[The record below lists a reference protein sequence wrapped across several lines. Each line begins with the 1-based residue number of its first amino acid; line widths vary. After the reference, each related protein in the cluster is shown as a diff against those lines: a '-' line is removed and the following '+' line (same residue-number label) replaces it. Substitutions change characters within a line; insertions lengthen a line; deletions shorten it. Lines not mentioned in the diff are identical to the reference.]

1 LHCSWKKNLC
11 RHRLEKKNI
20 ALLNLSRQSIVFLE
34 KCISV
39 PHDRKTIFCFPSYF
53 ISVASHPH
61 KIWICCHYYKRK
73 SRRRK
78 NKNTRKLFGKK
89 KKLLQR
95 YYNYISITKFTP
107 FQRSKHGQD
116 TSSCVYINNRETT
129 YVQIFIV
136 LVKKI
141 SEPFSVKIFFS
152 HDMIE
157 VRYNNALTSNSI
169 NWCLQS
175 MPTFW
180 NIIFKVC
187 QQTLYYRCLYSN

>member
-1 LHCSWKKNLC
+1 MIFQNVGIDW
-11 RHRLEKKNI
+11 RHQLIELEVN
-20 ALLNLSRQSIVFLE
+20 ALLYLTSI
-34 KCISV
+34 ISYNQ
-39 PHDRKTIFCFPSYF
+39 YF
-53 ISVASHPH
+53 ISVASRPH

-152 HDMIE
+152 HE
-157 VRYNNALTSNSI
+157 KESKKLFSYHVEQKY
-169 NWCLQS
+169 
-175 MPTFW
+175 
-180 NIIFKVC
+180 IFP
-187 QQTLYYRCLYSN
+187 